1 MGRGCKN
8 SIFGK
13 VKKNSKFC
21 SKFFWAEGLAGNWAE
36 KYFRRSIWPEI
47 WPEIFCPGVH
57 QHFFQKIAI
66 FLFSFY
72 GTQID
77 V

>member
-1 MGRGCKN
+1 
-8 SIFGK
+8 

-21 SKFFWAEGLAGNWAE
+21 SKKIWAEGLAGIWAE
-36 KYFRRSIWPEI
+36 KIFRRSIWAAF

-66 FLFSFY
+66 FLFSLY
-72 GTQID
+72 GTQND